1 MLVNAKYCLKN
12 PSMLKDFEAELRAK
26 GLDEYYLVSTDEAG
40 YQKVVGPVEGLR
52 KISLTFM
59 IIVLIF
65 GAVILII
72 LSSIAIRER
81 KYEIGVL
88 RAMGMKK
95 GKIILGLWFEML
107 IITVLCLLVGFSI
120 GSVAAQPISDALL
133 SEQIE
138 NAKIAA
144 RQGGIMSGVVSGIA
158 LGGPVERELVPLEQ
172 VDVSVGIDTII
183 EIAII
188 ALFLASLTSMV
199 AITKIT
205 KYEPIRILAERN

>member
-1 MLVNAKYCLKN
+1 
-12 PSMLKDFEAELRAK
+12 
-26 GLDEYYLVSTDEAG
+26 
-40 YQKVVGPVEGLR
+40 
-52 KISLTFM
+52 
-59 IIVLIF
+59 
-65 GAVILII
+65 
-72 LSSIAIRER
+72 
-81 KYEIGVL
+81 
-88 RAMGMKK
+88 
-95 GKIILGLWFEML
+95 ML

>member
-1 MLVNAKYCLKN
+1 
-12 PSMLKDFEAELRAK
+12 MLKDFEAELRAK